1 MKSILKVMA
10 IIFIFSFFLPSFAQ
24 EQSKTSA
31 PASGIQ
37 PEESAT
43 QKAQNNNT
51 VRSNR
56 TESKAAIDQSGSQ
69 NDNNAAS
76 SKKGYDYYKAQSEL
90 NSAKSATS
98 TTKAQDHN
106 SSRSNKTASPI
117 DKGNNSGADEKRV
130 NKVESINIK

>member
-10 IIFIFSFFLPSFAQ
+10 IIFIFSFFLTSFAQ